1 MSFLF
6 VFICVVLFQF
16 SCNKCLQTSFL
27 PRIKVRD
34 KLQQESST
42 FSVFL
47 HSMPLDSRLRG
58 NDNHLLISNFFGDE
72 PFVLISGL
80 NLRESE

>member
-58 NDNHLLISNFFGDE
+58 NDNSNFFGDE